1 MEEMP
6 RWTRYEEEI
15 LDVPFVRPAHGKWPE
30 TTFEKTAKVRFW
42 DKNDNEIDFKKY
54 GYVTS
59 EDVVKD
65 MAAAKEINLSYCYV
79 KQLSYG
85 EEDRGVK
92 PIRVQKISMQYAY
105 NTFFDNGLTLRNIQ
119 LGMVNFVGSIFARGN
134 VYFVGSCFEL
144 EVIFADCIFY
154 HSDLIMTGTVFNMCL
169 VQFTSVSFLSD
180 EIRLNGS
187 QCDDNSMQF
196 DECYFSNC
204 SIDFTYAN
212 IDTLVFTRIKLQ
224 NQSIK
229 FNNACIDNICFF
241 RCTLPNVFDIRE
253 LDSADKTAFVL
264 YACVNSGVI
273 FTLWRNVAIP
283 LYLCDNF
290 REILNIPNIEF
301 IKYMMASDT
310 ALLLKENFRKMGR
323 YDDEDSAYVVYQRHK
338 IMAEY
343 LEEKGKGGW
352 ISIWAEVKRWF
363 KNEYWYKLSEFG
375 TNPVWVMRSMLKA
388 LLGFTLAY
396 WWCLD
401 AGWGSFD
408 GISHAKLS
416 HFAQSF
422 YHSAVTFLTIGYG
435 DLSPASGLMRVLSG
449 IEGFF
454 GLFLMSVFTVSFM
467 RKVLR

>member
-1 MEEMP
+1 
-6 RWTRYEEEI
+6 
-15 LDVPFVRPAHGKWPE
+15 
-30 TTFEKTAKVRFW
+30 
-42 DKNDNEIDFKKY
+42 
-54 GYVTS
+54 
-59 EDVVKD
+59 
-65 MAAAKEINLSYCYV
+65 
-79 KQLSYG
+79 
-85 EEDRGVK
+85 
-92 PIRVQKISMQYAY
+92 
-105 NTFFDNGLTLRNIQ
+105 
-119 LGMVNFVGSIFARGN
+119 
-134 VYFVGSCFEL
+134 
-144 EVIFADCIFY
+144 
-154 HSDLIMTGTVFNMCL
+154 
-169 VQFTSVSFLSD
+169 
-180 EIRLNGS
+180 
-187 QCDDNSMQF
+187 
-196 DECYFSNC
+196 
-204 SIDFTYAN
+204 
-212 IDTLVFTRIKLQ
+212 
-224 NQSIK
+224 
-229 FNNACIDNICFF
+229 
-241 RCTLPNVFDIRE
+241 
-253 LDSADKTAFVL
+253 
-264 YACVNSGVI
+264 
-273 FTLWRNVAIP
+273 
-283 LYLCDNF
+283 
-290 REILNIPNIEF
+290 
-301 IKYMMASDT
+301 MMASDT